1 MEGLIGK
8 KIGMTQVFT
17 EDGKRVCVT
26 VIEVGPCPVVQV
38 KTMEKDGYVAAQLG
52 FGEQKLW
59 KDPEADK
66 EAHDG
71 RRARNRITKAE
82 SGHLTKTGGLT
93 KGVRILKEFK
103 PEAGEEVKVGDVL
116 TVENFKG
123 VKYVDVTGVTKGKGF
138 AGVLKRY
145 GFAGGNMTH
154 GGHSKRRT
162 GGLAARDLPGWIE
175 KGKKMPGHMG
185 DVNRKN
191 INLEVVQIRP
201 EDNAILVKGSIP
213 GARNGFV
220 FVRKSL
226 KNAALAFKAAKKGA
240 K

>member
-8 KIGMTQVFT
+8 KIGMTQVYD
-17 EDGKRVCVT
+17 EAGKRTCVT
-26 VIEVGPCPVVQV
+26 VIEVGPCPVVQL
-38 KTMEKDGYVAAQLG
+38 KTLEKDGYVAAQIG
-52 FGEQKLW
+52 FGPQKPQRLT
-59 KDPEADK
+59 KPVRTRFEKVGVPAMRVLREFALEEAD
-66 EAHDG
+66 A
-71 RRARNRITKAE
+71 A
-82 SGHLTKTGGLT
+82 L
-93 KGVRILKEFK
+93 
-103 PEAGEEVKVGDVL
+103 KVGDSV
-116 TVENFKG
+116 TVSNFEG

-185 DVNRKN
+185 DVNRKAM
-191 INLEVVQIRP
+191 NLEVVQVRP
-201 EDNAILVKGSIP
+201 EDNALLVKGSIP
-213 GARNGFV
+213 GARNGIV
-220 FVRKSL
+220 YVRKSL
-226 KNAALAFKAAKKGA
+226 KNNVLAAKAKKGA